1 MVTDPVTFSV
11 EGLPA
16 PQGSKRHVGGG
27 RMVES
32 SKKVGPWRADV
43 ELAARRAMIG
53 TFTGPVAV
61 TITFLMPMPKSRP
74 ARVRA
79 AGTAWSSVRPDI
91 DKLARSTL
99 DALTASTII
108 SDDARVARLRVE
120 KIECSTTSGATITIQ
135 ELEPLK

>member
-43 ELAARRAMIG
+43 ELAARRAMIE
-53 TFTGPVAV
+53 TFTGPVSV
-61 TITFLMPMPKSRP
+61 TLTFHMPMPKSRP
-74 ARVRA
+74 AKIRKLQ
-79 AGTAWSSVRPDI
+79 TAWSSVRPDI

-99 DALTASTII
+99 DALTASGII
-108 SDDARVARLRVE
+108 DDDARVARLRADKLE
-120 KIECSTTSGATITIQ
+120 STTFSGAIITIH
-135 ELEPLK
+135 ELEPYQ

>member
-1 MVTDPVTFSV
+1 
-11 EGLPA
+11 
-16 PQGSKRHVGGG
+16 
-27 RMVES
+27 MVES

-43 ELAARRAMIG
+43 ELAARRAMIE

-74 ARVRA
+74 ARVRS

-108 SDDARVARLRVE
+108 SDDARVARLHVE